1 MKFPTLTCSFAV
13 IIALCSASCSDPALV
28 EKREKQKTEIA
39 RLKGELALVSE
50 KIKNLPPDVSEQ
62 LAEARKLSDKQNSDV
77 TALETEI
84 ATLETKKKSLQS
96 EFDAYKLKYQAN

>member
-1 MKFPTLTCSFAV
+1 MKFPIRSCSFAMIV
-13 IIALCSASCSDPALV
+13 ALCSASCSDPALV
-28 EKREKQKTEIA
+28 EKREKQKAEIA

-62 LAEARKLSDKQNSDV
+62 LAEARKLSDKQTGEV
-77 TALETEI
+77 AALETEI
-84 ATLETKKKSLQS
+84 ASLETKKKSLQS

>member
-1 MKFPTLTCSFAV
+1 MKFPTLTCSFAM

-28 EKREKQKTEIA
+28 EKREKQKAEIA

-77 TALETEI
+77 TALEAEI
-84 ATLETKKKSLQS
+84 ATLENKKKSLQS